1 MMCSR
6 VYRCCDGQSSKE
18 DEITQV
24 AAVTI
29 VSLPL
34 LQFPN
39 IPDTRSVAGKTKPQ
53 ATIEMAL
60 SYWYPCATPSCIKH
74 LVTPLPHLLWF
85 PTPVGKKPTLKNPK
99 KL

>member
-1 MMCSR
+1 
-6 VYRCCDGQSSKE
+6 VYCCCDGQSNKE
-18 DEITQV
+18 DEIRQV

-39 IPDTRSVAGKTKPQ
+39 IPDTRSVAAKTKPQ

-60 SYWYPCATPSCIKH
+60 PY
-74 LVTPLPHLLWF
+74 
-85 PTPVGKKPTLKNPK
+85 
-99 KL
+99 

>member
-6 VYRCCDGQSSKE
+6 VYCCCDGQSNKE
-18 DEITQV
+18 DEIRQV
-24 AAVTI
+24 AAVTL

-39 IPDTRSVAGKTKPQ
+39 IPDTRSVAAKTKPQ

-60 SYWYPCATPSCIKH
+60 SY
-74 LVTPLPHLLWF
+74 
-85 PTPVGKKPTLKNPK
+85 
-99 KL
+99 